1 MKPSYILVHNDN
13 MKLLGEA
20 VYALIKKEIP
30 IDNNSIK
37 SELQDMIAATP
48 ADNIGKHKLISG
60 VLRLLDQP

>member
-20 VYALIKKEIP
+20 VYALIKREIP

-37 SELQDMIAATP
+37 MELQGMIAATP
-48 ADNIGKHKLISG
+48 ADNIGKHKLITG
-60 VLRLLDQP
+60 VLKLLD